1 MQQLVNVERR
11 WEEEAFRQIF
21 GIEASKRASVDVNT
35 SDLELVLL
43 KRRKSLLLG
52 RSVAAE
58 ATGDL
63 MQF

>member
-21 GIEASKRASVDVNT
+21 GIETSKRASVDVNT
-35 SDLELVLL
+35 SDLELVLQ
-43 KRRKSLLLG
+43 KRRKSLLG